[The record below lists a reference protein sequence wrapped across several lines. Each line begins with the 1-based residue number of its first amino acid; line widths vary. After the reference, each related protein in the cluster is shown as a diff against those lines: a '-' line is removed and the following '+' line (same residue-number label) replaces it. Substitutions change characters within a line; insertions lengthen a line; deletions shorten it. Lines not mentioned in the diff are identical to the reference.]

1 MKATSNSGESRHGE
15 QKSRGGLGGPPGH
28 GAFAMPVE
36 KARDFRGTVRKL
48 VAYLAPYRLTLVAV
62 FIMALGSTL
71 FSVVGPKILGN
82 ATTELFNGIIAQV
95 MGTGSIAFDVI
106 ARILLVALGLY
117 LLSTLLAYLQ
127 GWLMSGVAV
136 KVTYEMRR
144 NLMDKIHRMPFRY
157 FDGTPHGEV
166 LSLLTNDVET
176 INQSLSQSLTQIV
189 TSTATV
195 LGILAMMLSISWQM
209 TLVALVIVPL
219 SGGTVAFIVR
229 QSQRFFR
236 QQQDYLGHV
245 NSQVEESFG
254 GHVIIKAF
262 NAEEKAIRRF
272 EEDNTTLHGVAWR
285 ALFFSGLMMPMM
297 RFIGN
302 LGYVFVVILGGWLA
316 VQGRITVGDIQA
328 FMQYVRS
335 FTQPITQL
343 ANISNVLQQMV
354 AAAERIFEFLEQ
366 PEEEPD
372 VADPVRLD
380 TVRGHVVFRDVT
392 FSYIPGQPVIKH
404 FSAEVLPGQRVA
416 IVGPTGAGKTTL
428 VKLLMR
434 FYDVD
439 EGAILI
445 DGHDVRQF
453 RRADLRRLFGMVL
466 QDTWLFNGTILENIR
481 YGRPDATDE
490 EVFAAARMAHADHFI
505 RSLPGGYQFVINE
518 EVTNIS
524 QGQRQLLTI
533 ARAFLADPPMLILDE
548 ATSNVDTHTERL
560 IQEAMERLMHG
571 RTSFIIAH
579 RLSTIR
585 NADLILVMREGRLV
599 EQGTHEELLAQ
610 GGFYAELYYSQFEPV
625 EVTVP
630 VSS

>member
-15 QKSRGGLGGPPGH
+15 PKSRGGLGGPPGH

-262 NAEEKAIRRF
+262 NAE
-272 EEDNTTLHGVAWR
+272 
-285 ALFFSGLMMPMM
+285 
-297 RFIGN
+297 
-302 LGYVFVVILGGWLA
+302 
-316 VQGRITVGDIQA
+316 
-328 FMQYVRS
+328 
-335 FTQPITQL
+335 
-343 ANISNVLQQMV
+343 
-354 AAAERIFEFLEQ
+354 
-366 PEEEPD
+366 
-372 VADPVRLD
+372 
-380 TVRGHVVFRDVT
+380 
-392 FSYIPGQPVIKH
+392 
-404 FSAEVLPGQRVA
+404 
-416 IVGPTGAGKTTL
+416 
-428 VKLLMR
+428 
-434 FYDVD
+434 
-439 EGAILI
+439 
-445 DGHDVRQF
+445 
-453 RRADLRRLFGMVL
+453 
-466 QDTWLFNGTILENIR
+466 
-481 YGRPDATDE
+481 
-490 EVFAAARMAHADHFI
+490 
-505 RSLPGGYQFVINE
+505 
-518 EVTNIS
+518 
-524 QGQRQLLTI
+524 
-533 ARAFLADPPMLILDE
+533 
-548 ATSNVDTHTERL
+548 
-560 IQEAMERLMHG
+560 
-571 RTSFIIAH
+571 
-579 RLSTIR
+579 
-585 NADLILVMREGRLV
+585 
-599 EQGTHEELLAQ
+599 
-610 GGFYAELYYSQFEPV
+610 
-625 EVTVP
+625 
-630 VSS
+630 